1 MTRKI
6 CRLLWVLSFFVVLD
20 EANGQVKIVSSLPD
34 YASIAESIG
43 GEKVEVTSIAKGY
56 QDAHLVKAKP
66 SFARQMSEA
75 DLFLTT
81 GMDLELWVPTL
92 IDKSR
97 NRDIREGESGYVNV
111 SQGTTFLEVP
121 ASANRTAGDT
131 HIYGNPHITTDP
143 LRGIQIA
150 ENILAGL
157 KRVDPSNSP
166 YYEKNFQDFRSEI
179 YRRLYG
185 GELVQLVGGEQLA
198 QLTRT
203 QRLNTFLDANQF
215 GGKPLKDYLEGWFKT
230 AECLQ
235 GKQIIA
241 YHKNWIYFTD
251 RFGLEIVDYVEHK
264 PGIPPSARHQVE
276 LIEKIQS
283 LDIRAVLTANY
294 FDEKAPRMLEERTGA
309 KALIVPL
316 SVGGT
321 PEARTYLDLF
331 DIWIQALVSVFPDCQ

>member
-6 CRLLWVLSFFVVLD
+6 CRFLWVLSFFLVLD
-20 EANGQVKIVSSLPD
+20 EANGQVRIVSSLSD
-34 YASIAESIG
+34 YASIAESVG
-43 GEKVEVTSIAKGY
+43 GDKVEVTSIAKGY
-56 QDAHLVKAKP
+56 QDAHFVKAKP

-111 SQGTTFLEVP
+111 SQGMTFLEVP
-121 ASANRTAGDT
+121 ATANRTAGDT
-131 HIYGNPHITTDP
+131 HIYGNPHISTDP

-157 KRVDPSNSP
+157 KRVDPSNRS
-166 YYEKNFQDFRSEI
+166 YYEKNFQDFRSKV

-185 GELVQLVGGEQLA
+185 EELVQLMGGEQLA
-198 QLTRT
+198 QLTRN
-203 QRLNTFLDANQF
+203 QRLDAFLETNRF
-215 GGKPLKDYLEGWFKT
+215 GGKALKDYLKGWFKIS
-230 AECLQ
+230 ECFQ
-235 GKQIIA
+235 GKQIVA

-251 RFGLEIVDYVEHK
+251 RFELEIVDYVEHK
-264 PGIPPSARHQVE
+264 PGIPPSARHQVV

-283 LDIRAVLTANY
+283 LDIRAILTANY

-331 DIWIQALVSVFPDCQ
+331 DIWIQALVSVFPECR